1 MSDEEEIKSTE
12 AFQNEN
18 KNKTKNKKIKNN
30 NYQNIKYID
39 YNQNEDYEDID
50 IISKINNEAKKI
62 KTKINYKNMKVFEK
76 YHNLSIR
83 ELRILLAQK
92 KEDILKLN
100 KQKEKS
106 KKTLNNLISKLNNL
120 IKKHSYLIYEE
131 ESNALILNLEK
142 TKEDKRKQLENSKKL
157 KNLFKQQIVHI
168 KEKIS
173 NNEKQQKKLNLIDNK
188 INDLKKDNL
197 LLKKEI
203 KEVKSKKVINEKEV
217 EVIFD
222 HKKYPLKI
230 RIKTD
235 EMNNFASQKHDY
247 FEKLNISLKS
257 LDNISKEIKRFD
269 ELYNSSLKEDTDE
282 NVVKKINFWINL
294 IKSDLN
300 GDNNEILE
308 KIQNGKSHFLNE
320 IDNKNEINLN
330 NNKTLDTFITMD
342 NSLKS
347 THTEGSPQTIKTN
360 YNKNKFLFT
369 KESKMIK
376 NRLIINKNK
385 SSSLIFS
392 SYNRNLFN
400 LKKKKIPLYL
410 QTNSSNS
417 LTDKMA
423 LFKKLNF
430 LKVNSP
436 EIRTKYKLRNLNNKQ
451 NNHFISEEIND
462 TIYNNRN
469 NLHYIKPKTS
479 QNLFNNLNIQELNSI
494 LSNDYKQISDA
505 DYRELIEKKIQYL
518 ESNIRLDKNINEIKK
533 SKNKKLTYVF
543 KIIKENENS
552 LENIKNKNILL
563 QKEVNN
569 LSNIY
574 KLSLAQYKI
583 QNEILN
589 RQLNKFMIK
598 SESVKNEEKENRL
611 IKSNE
616 KIKENKSIDKD
627 LIPKR
632 KKFRTLEKN
641 NSKKKIKILSR
652 EEQLKIIRE
661 KYQDEIFELNEDN
674 DYQINEN
681 ENNDNNINEEDL
693 MYNYNNNNE
702 NNIEINNEQNNV
714 ELENINENKDNN
726 EIINK
731 EQINSI

>member
-569 LSNIY
+569 LSDIY

-632 KKFRTLEKN
+632 KKFKNLEKN

>member
-39 YNQNEDYEDID
+39 YKLNENYEVTD

-92 KEDILKLN
+92 KEHILKLN

-392 SYNRNLFN
+392 SYNRNLYN

-518 ESNIRLDKNINEIKK
+518 ESNMRLDKNINEIKK

-661 KYQDEIFELNEDN
+661 KYQDEIFELNENNDN
-674 DYQINEN
+674 QINEN